1 MKLKKL
7 VEPVTTYLRGIRDE
21 LNRVAWAPK
30 DVWKA
35 SALAVLSALVLVM
48 LFFGVVDFL
57 ISVIV
62 RRLLY

>member
-1 MKLKKL
+1 MTS
-7 VEPVTTYLRGIRDE
+7 VTTYLREIRDE
-21 LNRVAWAPK
+21 LNRVAWVPK
-30 DVWKA
+30 DVWKT

-57 ISVIV
+57 ISLIV